1 MEATVVTRTCFMQ
14 KLHFLM
20 KSKRQNSGPPL
31 RLAEVPLIEWSLGD
45 KMLRGYCRRS
55 VIGFGSVAAWKPL
68 TG

>member
-1 MEATVVTRTCFMQ
+1 
-14 KLHFLM
+14 M

-31 RLAEVPLIEWSLGD
+31 RLAEVPLIEWNLGD

-55 VIGFGSVAAWKPL
+55 VIGFGSVSAWKPL